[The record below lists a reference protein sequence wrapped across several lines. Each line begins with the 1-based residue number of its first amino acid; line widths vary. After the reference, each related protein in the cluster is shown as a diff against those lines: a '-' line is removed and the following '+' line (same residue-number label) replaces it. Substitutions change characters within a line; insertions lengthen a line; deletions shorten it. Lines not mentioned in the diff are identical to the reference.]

1 MRFLRWWAA
10 SLAVCVLT
18 FLLLMSQRYVPG
30 GEIWC
35 AGPLSVFPEDTW
47 VQQLWDP
54 LRALVLN
61 TLERILLANAAPSVC
76 ALLSGVVAV
85 WAGRRV
91 SVVVGVLAGSVMLVV
106 ALMHVLEMVSFVRL
120 LDCAGWDGRLPW
132 LVLLLSQPLGYGV
145 AAGLL
150 GVGVRVRWRAG

>member
-18 FLLLMSQRYVPG
+18 FLLLLSQRYVPG
-30 GEIWC
+30 GEVWC
-35 AGPLSVFPEDTW
+35 AGPLSSFPEDTW
-47 VQQLWDP
+47 VEQ
-54 LRALVLN
+54 LRARVLN
-61 TLERILLANAAPSVC
+61 TIERVLLANALPSVC

-91 SVVVGVLAGSVMLVV
+91 GVVVGVLAGSVMLVV

-132 LVLLLSQPLGYGV
+132 LALLASQPLGYGV

>member
-18 FLLLMSQRYVPG
+18 FLLLLSQRYVPG
-30 GEIWC
+30 GEVWC
-35 AGPLSVFPEDTW
+35 AGPLSSFPEDTW
-47 VQQLWDP
+47 VEQ
-54 LRALVLN
+54 LRARVLN
-61 TLERILLANAAPSVC
+61 TIERVLLANALPSVC

-91 SVVVGVLAGSVMLVV
+91 GVVVGVLAESVMLVV
-106 ALMHVLEMVSFVRL
+106 ALMQVLEMVSFVRL

-132 LVLLLSQPLGYGV
+132 LALLASQPLGYGV

>member
-18 FLLLMSQRYVPG
+18 FLLLLSQRYVPG
-30 GEIWC
+30 GEVWC
-35 AGPLSVFPEDTW
+35 AGPLSSFPEDTW
-47 VQQLWDP
+47 VEQ
-54 LRALVLN
+54 LRARVLN
-61 TLERILLANAAPSVC
+61 TIERVLLANALPSVC

-91 SVVVGVLAGSVMLVV
+91 GVVVGVLAGSVMLVV
-106 ALMHVLEMVSFVRL
+106 ALMQVLEMVSFVRL

-132 LVLLLSQPLGYGV
+132 LALLASQPLGYGV

>member
-18 FLLLMSQRYVPG
+18 FLLLLSQRYVPG
-30 GEIWC
+30 GEVWC
-35 AGPLSVFPEDTW
+35 AGPLSSFPEDTW
-47 VQQLWDP
+47 VEQ
-54 LRALVLN
+54 LRARVLN
-61 TLERILLANAAPSVC
+61 TIERVLLANALPSVC
-76 ALLSGVVAV
+76 ALLSGVGAV
-85 WAGRRV
+85 GAGRRV
-91 SVVVGVLAGSVMLVV
+91 GVVVGVLAGSVMLVV
-106 ALMHVLEMVSFVRL
+106 ALMQVLEMVSFVRL

-132 LVLLLSQPLGYGV
+132 LALLASQPLGYGV

>member
-10 SLAVCVLT
+10 SLVVCVLT
-18 FLLLMSQRYVPG
+18 FLLLLSQRYVPG
-30 GEIWC
+30 GEVWC
-35 AGPLSVFPEDTW
+35 AGPLSSFPEDTW
-47 VQQLWDP
+47 VEQ
-54 LRALVLN
+54 LRARVLN
-61 TLERILLANAAPSVC
+61 TIERVLLANALPSVC

-91 SVVVGVLAGSVMLVV
+91 GVVVGVLAGSVMLVV
-106 ALMHVLEMVSFVRL
+106 TLMQVLEMISFVRL

-132 LVLLLSQPLGYGV
+132 LALLASQPLGYGV

>member
-10 SLAVCVLT
+10 SLVVCVLT
-18 FLLLMSQRYVPG
+18 FLLLLSQRYVPG
-30 GEIWC
+30 GEVWC
-35 AGPLSVFPEDTW
+35 AGPLSSFPEDTW
-47 VQQLWDP
+47 VEQ
-54 LRALVLN
+54 LRARVLN
-61 TLERILLANAAPSVC
+61 TIERVLLANALPSVC

-91 SVVVGVLAGSVMLVV
+91 GVVVGVLAGSVMLVV
-106 ALMHVLEMVSFVRL
+106 TLMQVLEMISFVRL

-132 LVLLLSQPLGYGV
+132 LALLASQPLGYGV

-150 GVGVRVRWRAG
+150 GAGVRVRWRAG

>member
-18 FLLLMSQRYVPG
+18 FLLLLSQRYVPG
-30 GEIWC
+30 GEVWC
-35 AGPLSVFPEDTW
+35 AGPLSSFPEDTW
-47 VQQLWDP
+47 VEQ
-54 LRALVLN
+54 LRARVLN
-61 TLERILLANAAPSVC
+61 TIERVLLANALPSVC

-91 SVVVGVLAGSVMLVV
+91 GVVVGVLAGSVMLVV
-106 ALMHVLEMVSFVRL
+106 ALMQVLEMVSFVRL

-132 LVLLLSQPLGYGV
+132 LALLASQPLGYGV

-150 GVGVRVRWRAG
+150 GAGVRVRWRAG